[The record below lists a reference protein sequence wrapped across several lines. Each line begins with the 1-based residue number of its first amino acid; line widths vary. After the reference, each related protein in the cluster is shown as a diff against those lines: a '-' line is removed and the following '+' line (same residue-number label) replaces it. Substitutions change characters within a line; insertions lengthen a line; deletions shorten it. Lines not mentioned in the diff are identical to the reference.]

1 MVDYLWLIPIFPLAG
16 AAINGLFGRRFSKSA
31 VTLVACSASGLAFI
45 SALISFFNLLNLAPD
60 QRHLLQVYFTW
71 IASGDFIAKAEFL
84 LDPLSAVMILVV
96 TGVGFIIHIYSIGYM
111 HAEDGYY
118 RFFSYM
124 NLFLFSMLVLVLAG
138 NFLLM
143 FVGWEGVGLCS
154 YLLIGYYFDR
164 KSAGDAGKKAFIVN
178 RIGDVGFILGIFLI
192 FLAFGNLNFG
202 EVFRQV
208 AANPQRFPLETGV
221 GILTAISLLLFVGAT
236 GKSAQIPL
244 YVWLPDAMEG
254 PTPVSALIHAATMV
268 TAGVYMV
275 VRCSPIFSRAPLA
288 LDVVMIVGIVTALAA
303 ATIGLV
309 QTDIK
314 RVLAYSTVSQLGYM
328 FVAAGIGAFSAA
340 IFHLMTH
347 AFFKALLFLGAGSVI
362 HAMSGEQDLM
372 RMGALRKHTP
382 ITFATMFI
390 AALAISGIFPL
401 AGFFSK
407 DEILWSAWTH
417 GHPFVWGIG
426 LITAG
431 LTAFYMF
438 RLIFLAFCG
447 KSRRSKDA
455 DHHLHESP
463 SSMTG
468 PLIILG
474 ILSIAGG
481 FIGLPVWLHIGSNKF
496 FQFLEPSLESAYHPE
511 IHESTS
517 LVELGFAGISI
528 LAAIIG
534 IYTAYKLYIRRPNEA
549 NESAIRLPRFPW
561 IHNLLLRKYYI
572 DELYDFLFVK
582 PAVWI
587 STELLWKRLDVRVID
602 NTVNEAGRMI
612 QDSGSV
618 LKNVQNGLIRSY
630 ATWILLGTVALLL
643 YLSVFRS

>member
-1 MVDYLWLIPIFPLAG
+1 MNEYLWLIPIIPLIG
-16 AAINGLFGRRFSKSA
+16 AAINGLAGRRFSKPAIS
-31 VTLVACSASGLAFI
+31 LVACGASGLSFI
-45 SALISFFNLLNLAPD
+45 FALLSFFDLLQLAPERR
-60 QRHLLQVYFTW
+60 QLVKCCFTW

-84 LDPLSAVMILVV
+84 LDPLSAVMILIV

-118 RFFSYM
+118 RFFAYM

-164 KSAGDAGKKAFIVN
+164 RSAGDAGKKAFIVN
-178 RIGDVGFILGIFLI
+178 RIGDIGFVIGIFLI
-192 FLAFGNLNFG
+192 FLEYNNLNFG
-202 EVFRQV
+202 AVFSRIAQ
-208 AANPQRFPLETGV
+208 ASIPPETSA

-288 LDVVMIVGIVTALAA
+288 LEVVMIIGVLTALMA

-328 FVAAGIGAFSAA
+328 FVAAGVGAFSAG

-362 HAMSGEQDLM
+362 HAMGGEQDLM
-372 RMGALRKHTP
+372 RMGGLRKHTP
-382 ITFATMFI
+382 ITFWTMFI

-407 DEILWSAWTH
+407 DEILWSAWSS
-417 GHPFVWGIG
+417 GHRLIWVFGF
-426 LITAG
+426 ITAG

-447 KSRRSKDA
+447 KGRHSEETSR
-455 DHHLHESP
+455 HLHESP
-463 SSMTG
+463 TSMTG
-468 PLIILG
+468 PLIVLG
-474 ILSIAGG
+474 ALSIAGG
-481 FIGLPVWLHIGSNKF
+481 FVGLPAWLGANRF
-496 FQFLEPSLESAYHPE
+496 FHFLEPSLALAYKAEHGEPLHSA
-511 IHESTS
+511 
-517 LVELGFAGISI
+517 ELLFAGLSI
-528 LAAIIG
+528 AVALIG
-534 IYTAYKLYIRRPNEA
+534 IYIAYRLYIRHPGAAAAIAQRW
-549 NESAIRLPRFPW
+549 SALHRLLF
-561 IHNLLLRKYYI
+561 RKYYV
-572 DELYDFLFVK
+572 DEIYDAAIVNPTLR
-582 PAVWI
+582 A
-587 STELLWKRLDVRVID
+587 STDILWKQADAGIID
-602 NTVNEAGRMI
+602 GIVNGAGEFAH
-612 QDSGSV
+612 DLAKG
-618 LKNVQNGLIRSY
+618 LKHIQNGLIRSY
-630 ATWILLGTVALLL
+630 AMWILLGAVAIIF
-643 YLSVFRS
+643 YFYCRS